1 MFPQRGKKTR
11 CALTILP
18 YYAHCLT
25 YLAYWLSKERKKLP
39 SSDSRVLDQSA
50 DASPENKIGLV
61 AYISG
66 IKLAW
71 C

>member
-1 MFPQRGKKTR
+1 
-11 CALTILP
+11 
-18 YYAHCLT
+18 
-25 YLAYWLSKERKKLP
+25 LAYWLSKERKKLS

-66 IKLAW
+66 IKLA
-71 C
+71 

>member
-1 MFPQRGKKTR
+1 MPT
-11 CALTILP
+11 ALLI
-18 YYAHCLT
+18 
-25 YLAYWLSKERKKLP
+25 WLIGCQKKERKLS

-66 IKLAW
+66 IKLA
-71 C
+71 